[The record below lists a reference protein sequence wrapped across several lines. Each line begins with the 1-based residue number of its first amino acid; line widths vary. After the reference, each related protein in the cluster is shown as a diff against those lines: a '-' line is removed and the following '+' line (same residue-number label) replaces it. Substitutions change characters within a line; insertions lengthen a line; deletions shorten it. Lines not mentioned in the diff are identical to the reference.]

1 MRKANTLQE
10 PLEGGVSDD
19 SSSSCDIARPS
30 LSRRTHGDR
39 GWPGPGGGDE
49 MRYMATFRKNPPLRS
64 PARGT
69 ATSTTKT
76 ACRARWLPTRPAHS
90 RVWSVQRHTVE
101 QIIDT
106 FAPVPMLD
114 ALVPLVGQLVEVLK
128 INDTLV
134 PDVEQVIEVPKIALE
149 DGIPQRAVHREP
161 QLVEQLV
168 HVSVPELVIPA
179 RGRDARGTEWCQVA
193 GRTGVYWWTV
203 RTNNTK
209 WDRPEGFTASPG
221 RYTNIGQG

>member
-1 MRKANTLQE
+1 MGTRCATWRRSGRTHHQE
-10 PLEGGVSDD
+10 PGTRYCDFDDEDSVPELGGSQPDRLIPVS
-19 SSSSCDIARPS
+19 
-30 LSRRTHGDR
+30 
-39 GWPGPGGGDE
+39 GPQK
-49 MRYMATFRKNPPLRS
+49 R
-64 PARGT
+64 
-69 ATSTTKT
+69 
-76 ACRARWLPTRPAHS
+76 
-90 RVWSVQRHTVE
+90 VQRHTVE

-149 DGIPQRAVHREP
+149 DGIPQRAVLREP

-193 GRTGVYWWTV
+193 GRIGVYWWMV

-209 WDRPEGFTASPG
+209 WDRPEGFTASAG
-221 RYTNIGQG
+221 RYTNTGQG